1 MSVFSVVADGQAGL
15 FRLQQAKKPWEKELQ
30 AKDAHGQLAQKAER
44 AQALTQAATK
54 WQSDHASAQAALEE
68 ARRVGGPK
76 QAAAARLEQVERKI
90 EQLKLAM
97 RFAQGDPQKLATLAR
112 EAALLAREAG
122 RAAKE
127 YGAGIKAAAELGL
140 PGDSSAA
147 TGGGTML
154 SSETTITRT
163 TTNLTLQQTEVT
175 LTIGISTGE
184 GASAAAGSAENAADL
199 MAADAGADAD
209 AQSAGAAEMQD
220 GKLPADIARMVED
233 VLSGLGNGGMTGA
246 GPSGADPSRSD
257 PSRSDPSAADP
268 STPGQSA
275 AGQSAAPTAGT
286 GGRSAMIQQL
296 MADNAMKMSRYREA
310 DTFGQRVEGVLATSK
325 RIIGEAK
332 AANMLDE
339 SEKRRRERREGFK
352 ADDKMVEA
360 AQKEV
365 NALRAA
371 ALGSGKELGQAL
383 GASGAPGSAAEEAGG
398 ADGAALSTAA
408 ASANQPAAVL
418 NLLA

>member
-30 AKDAHGQLAQKAER
+30 AKDAQGQLAQKAER
-44 AQALTQAATK
+44 AQALSQAATK
-54 WQSDHASAQAALEE
+54 GQSYHASAPAALEE

-97 RFAQGDPQKLATLAR
+97 RFAQGDPQKLASLAR

-127 YGAGIKAAAELGL
+127 YGAGMKAAAEMGL

-154 SSETTITRT
+154 SSETTITRSST
-163 TTNLTLQQTEVT
+163 SLTLQQTEVT
-175 LTIGISTGE
+175 LTIGVSTGE
-184 GASAAAGSAENAADL
+184 GASAESAADL
-199 MAADAGADAD
+199 MAADAGAESD
-209 AQSAGAAEMQD
+209 SAVAAAGQD
-220 GKLPADIARMVED
+220 GQLPDDIQTLVQD
-233 VLSGLGNGGMTGA
+233 VLSGLGGGGL
-246 GPSGADPSRSD
+246 SGGNSA
-257 PSRSDPSAADP
+257 SAA
-268 STPGQSA
+268 TG
-275 AGQSAAPTAGT
+275 GT

-365 NALRAA
+365 NALRMA
-371 ALGSGKELGQAL
+371 ALGSGEAL
-383 GASGAPGSAAEEAGG
+383 GAAGLLGDGEEDGTEVAAV
-398 ADGAALSTAA
+398 SPAA
-408 ASANQPAAVL
+408 ASAAPLGAQAAAVL

>member
-30 AKDAHGQLAQKAER
+30 SKDAHGQLAQKAER

-163 TTNLTLQQTEVT
+163 TTSLTLQQTEVT

-184 GASAAAGSAENAADL
+184 GASAAAGSAESAADL

-209 AQSAGAAEMQD
+209 AQSAGAAEMRD
-220 GKLPADIARMVED
+220 GRLPADIARMVED
-233 VLSGLGNGGMTGA
+233 VLSGLGDGGMTGA
-246 GPSGADPSRSD
+246 SPSGADPSQV
-257 PSRSDPSAADP
+257 DPSAAGQP
-268 STPGQSA
+268 APNHST
-275 AGQSAAPTAGT
+275 APTAGT

-371 ALGSGKELGQAL
+371 ALGSAREIGQAL
-383 GASGAPGSAAEEAGG
+383 GASGAPDSAADG

>member
-1 MSVFSVVADGQAGL
+1 MSVFSVVADAQAGL
-15 FRLQQAKKPWEKELQ
+15 FRLQQAKKPWEKDLQ
-30 AKDAHGQLAQKAER
+30 AKDALGQLAQKAER
-44 AQALTQAATK
+44 AQALTQPLAK
-54 WQSDHASAQAALEE
+54 WQSDHASARAALEE

-76 QAAAARLEQVERKI
+76 EAAAARLEQVERKI

-97 RFAQGDPQKLATLAR
+97 RFAQGDPQKLASLAR

-127 YGAGIKAAAELGL
+127 YGAGIKAAAEMGL
-140 PGDSSAA
+140 PGDASAA
-147 TGGGTML
+147 TGGSML
-154 SSETTITRT
+154 SSETTITRST
-163 TTNLTLQQTEVT
+163 TSLTLQQTEVT

-184 GASAAAGSAENAADL
+184 GTSAESAADL
-199 MAADAGADAD
+199 MAADAGAAAD
-209 AQSAGAAEMQD
+209 STVGAGVDSGTGTAGQD
-220 GKLPADIARMVED
+220 GKLPDDIARLVED
-233 VLSGLGNGGMTGA
+233 VLSGLGGGGLA
-246 GPSGADPSRSD
+246 GVDPA
-257 PSRSDPSAADP
+257 SA
-268 STPGQSA
+268 T
-275 AGQSAAPTAGT
+275 TAGT
-286 GGRSAMIQQL
+286 GGRSAMIQQM

-352 ADDKMVEA
+352 ADDKMVAA

-371 ALGSGKELGQAL
+371 AFGSSDAL
-383 GASGAPGSAAEEAGG
+383 GAAGLLGGGDAESAEMPVLPSAA
-398 ADGAALSTAA
+398 DPTA
-408 ASANQPAAVL
+408 QPAAAL

>member
-30 AKDAHGQLAQKAER
+30 AKDAPGQLAQKAER
-44 AQALTQAATK
+44 AQALTQPTAK

-68 ARRVGGPK
+68 ARRVGGSK
-76 QAAAARLEQVERKI
+76 ASAAARLEQVERKI
-90 EQLKLAM
+90 EELKLAM
-97 RFAQGDPQKLATLAR
+97 RFAQGDPQKLAALAR

-127 YGAGIKAAAELGL
+127 YGAGIKAAAEMGL

-147 TGGGTML
+147 TSGGTML
-154 SSETTITRT
+154 SSETTITRSST
-163 TTNLTLQQTEVT
+163 SLTLQQTEVT

-184 GASAAAGSAENAADL
+184 GGSAESAADL
-199 MAADAGADAD
+199 MAADAGAESD
-209 AQSAGAAEMQD
+209 SAVAEAGQD
-220 GKLPADIARMVED
+220 GKLPDDIQNLVRD
-233 VLSGLGNGGMTGA
+233 VLSGLGNGAMTGA
-246 GPSGADPSRSD
+246 GPAGA
-257 PSRSDPSAADP
+257 A
-268 STPGQSA
+268 TG
-275 AGQSAAPTAGT
+275 GT
-286 GGRSAMIQQL
+286 GGLSAMIQQL

-310 DTFGQRVEGVLATSK
+310 DAFGQRVEGVLATSK

-365 NALRAA
+365 NALRMA
-371 ALGSGKELGQAL
+371 ALGSGEAL
-383 GASGAPGSAAEEAGG
+383 GAAGLIGGGEEDGTEVGAVSLAAVSAA
-398 ADGAALSTAA
+398 
-408 ASANQPAAVL
+408 QPAAAL

>member
-163 TTNLTLQQTEVT
+163 TTSLTLQQTEVT

-184 GASAAAGSAENAADL
+184 GASAAAGSAESAADL
-199 MAADAGADAD
+199 MAADAGADADAD

-246 GPSGADPSRSD
+246 GPSGADPSRPD
-257 PSRSDPSAADP
+257 PSGADPSA
-268 STPGQSA
+268 PGQPA
-275 AGQSAAPTAGT
+275 AGHPAAPTAGT

-383 GASGAPGSAAEEAGG
+383 GAAGAPGGSAAEEAGG

-408 ASANQPAAVL
+408 ASAAQPAAVL

>member
-1 MSVFSVVADGQAGL
+1 MSVFSVVADSQAGL

-30 AKDAHGQLAQKAER
+30 AKDAQGQLAQKAER
-44 AQALTQAATK
+44 AQALTQAAAK

-127 YGAGIKAAAELGL
+127 YGAGIKAAAEMGL
-140 PGDSSAA
+140 PGDTSAA
-147 TGGGTML
+147 AGGSMML
-154 SSETTITRT
+154 SSETTITRST
-163 TTNLTLQQTEVT
+163 TSLTLQQTEVT

-184 GASAAAGSAENAADL
+184 GASVAAGSAESAADL

-209 AQSAGAAEMQD
+209 LQSAGAAGVRD
-220 GKLPADIARMVED
+220 GKLPDDIARMVED
-233 VLSGLGNGGMTGA
+233 VLSGLGNGGMTAA
-246 GPSGADPSRSD
+246 GPSAGL
-257 PSRSDPSAADP
+257 SAADP
-268 STPGQSA
+268 SAAGPSA
-275 AGQSAAPTAGT
+275 AGPSAAATAGT

-296 MADNAMKMSRYREA
+296 MADNAVKMSRYREA

-371 ALGSGKELGQAL
+371 AFGSSEALAVAGLLGGDAE
-383 GASGAPGSAAEEAGG
+383 SAEMPAMP
-398 ADGAALSTAA
+398 STADPTV
-408 ASANQPAAVL
+408 QPAAAL

>member
-15 FRLQQAKKPWEKELQ
+15 FRLQQAKKPWEKDLQ
-30 AKDAHGQLAQKAER
+30 AKDAQGQLAQKAER
-44 AQALTQAATK
+44 AQALTQPLAK
-54 WQSDHASAQAALEE
+54 WQSDHASVQAALEE

-76 QAAAARLEQVERKI
+76 EAAAARLEQVERKI

-97 RFAQGDPQKLATLAR
+97 RFAQGDPQKLASLAR

-127 YGAGIKAAAELGL
+127 YGAGIKAAAEMEL
-140 PGDSSAA
+140 PGDAGAA
-147 TGGGTML
+147 TGGSML
-154 SSETTITRT
+154 SSETTITRST
-163 TTNLTLQQTEVT
+163 TSLTLQQTEVT
-175 LTIGISTGE
+175 LTIGISTGD
-184 GASAAAGSAENAADL
+184 GGSAENAADL
-199 MAADAGADAD
+199 MAADAGAAAD
-209 AQSAGAAEMQD
+209 SAATDPGAGLTAQD
-220 GKLPADIARMVED
+220 GKLPDDIARLVED
-233 VLSGLGNGGMTGA
+233 VLSGLGGGGLA
-246 GPSGADPSRSD
+246 GADPA
-257 PSRSDPSAADP
+257 SAA
-268 STPGQSA
+268 
-275 AGQSAAPTAGT
+275 TAGT
-286 GGRSAMIQQL
+286 GGRGAMIEQL

-352 ADDKMVEA
+352 ADDKMVDA

-371 ALGSGKELGQAL
+371 ALGSGDALAVAGLLGGGDVESAEML
-383 GASGAPGSAAEEAGG
+383 ATPSAA
-398 ADGAALSTAA
+398 DQTA
-408 ASANQPAAVL
+408 QPAAAL

>member
-15 FRLQQAKKPWEKELQ
+15 FRLQQAKKPWEKELR
-30 AKDAHGQLAQKAER
+30 AKDAQGQLAQKAER
-44 AQALTQAATK
+44 AQALTQAAAK
-54 WQSDHASAQAALEE
+54 WQSDHASARAALEE

-127 YGAGIKAAAELGL
+127 YGAGIKAAAEMGL
-140 PGDSSAA
+140 PGDTSAA
-147 TGGGTML
+147 TGGSTML
-154 SSETTITRT
+154 SSETTITRST
-163 TTNLTLQQTEVT
+163 TSLTLQQTEVT

-184 GASAAAGSAENAADL
+184 GASAAAGSAESAADL
-199 MAADAGADAD
+199 MAADACADANF
-209 AQSAGAAEMQD
+209 QSAGAAEVRD
-220 GKLPADIARMVED
+220 GKLPDDIARMVED
-233 VLSGLGNGGMTGA
+233 VLSGLGNGGMTSA
-246 GPSGADPSRSD
+246 GPSDA
-257 PSRSDPSAADP
+257 DPSAAGP
-268 STPGQSA
+268 SA
-275 AGQSAAPTAGT
+275 AATAGT

-296 MADNAMKMSRYREA
+296 MADNAVKMSRYREA

-371 ALGSGKELGQAL
+371 AFGSSEALAVAGLLGGDAE
-383 GASGAPGSAAEEAGG
+383 SAEMPAMP
-398 ADGAALSTAA
+398 STADPA
-408 ASANQPAAVL
+408 VQPAAAL

>member
-163 TTNLTLQQTEVT
+163 TTSMTLQQTEVT

-184 GASAAAGSAENAADL
+184 GASAAAGSAESAADL

-209 AQSAGAAEMQD
+209 AQSAGAAEMKD

-233 VLSGLGNGGMTGA
+233 VLSGLGNGGMTA
-246 GPSGADPSRSD
+246 ASPSGADPS
-257 PSRSDPSAADP
+257 AAGQPAD
-268 STPGQSA
+268 GQSAA
-275 AGQSAAPTAGT
+275 AGQSAASQSAAPAAGT

-371 ALGSGKELGQAL
+371 ALGSGKELGQVL
-383 GASGAPGSAAEEAGG
+383 GATGAPDSAADG

>member
-15 FRLQQAKKPWEKELQ
+15 FRLQQAKKPWEKDLQ
-30 AKDAHGQLAQKAER
+30 AKDAQGQLAQKAER
-44 AQALTQAATK
+44 AQALTQPLAR
-54 WQSDHASAQAALEE
+54 WQSDHASARAALEE

-76 QAAAARLEQVERKI
+76 EAAAARLEQVERKI

-97 RFAQGDPQKLATLAR
+97 RFAQGDPQKLASLAR

-127 YGAGIKAAAELGL
+127 YGAGIKAAAEMGL
-140 PGDSSAA
+140 PGDASAA
-147 TGGGTML
+147 TGGSML
-154 SSETTITRT
+154 SSETTITRST
-163 TTNLTLQQTEVT
+163 TSLTLQQTEVT

-184 GASAAAGSAENAADL
+184 GTSAESAADL
-199 MAADAGADAD
+199 TAADAGAAAD
-209 AQSAGAAEMQD
+209 STVGAGVDSGTGTAGQD
-220 GKLPADIARMVED
+220 GKLPDDITRLVED
-233 VLSGLGNGGMTGA
+233 VLSGLGGGGLA
-246 GPSGADPSRSD
+246 GVDPA
-257 PSRSDPSAADP
+257 SA
-268 STPGQSA
+268 T
-275 AGQSAAPTAGT
+275 TTGT
-286 GGRSAMIQQL
+286 GGRSAMIQQM

-352 ADDKMVEA
+352 ADDKMVDA

-371 ALGSGKELGQAL
+371 AFGSSDAL
-383 GASGAPGSAAEEAGG
+383 GAAGLLGGGDAESAEMPVLPSV
-398 ADGAALSTAA
+398 ADSTA
-408 ASANQPAAVL
+408 QPAAAL

>member
-30 AKDAHGQLAQKAER
+30 AKDAQGQLAQKAER
-44 AQALTQAATK
+44 AQALSQAATK

-97 RFAQGDPQKLATLAR
+97 RFAQGDPQKLASLAR

-127 YGAGIKAAAELGL
+127 YGAGMKAAAEMGL

-154 SSETTITRT
+154 SSETTITRSST
-163 TTNLTLQQTEVT
+163 SLTLQQTEVT
-175 LTIGISTGE
+175 LTIGVSTGE
-184 GASAAAGSAENAADL
+184 GASAESAADL
-199 MAADAGADAD
+199 MAADAGAESD
-209 AQSAGAAEMQD
+209 SAVAAAGQD
-220 GKLPADIARMVED
+220 GQLPDDIQTLVQD
-233 VLSGLGNGGMTGA
+233 VLSGLGGGGL
-246 GPSGADPSRSD
+246 SGGNSA
-257 PSRSDPSAADP
+257 SAA
-268 STPGQSA
+268 TG
-275 AGQSAAPTAGT
+275 GT

-365 NALRAA
+365 NALRMA
-371 ALGSGKELGQAL
+371 ALGSGEAL
-383 GASGAPGSAAEEAGG
+383 GAAGLLGDGEEDGTEVAAV
-398 ADGAALSTAA
+398 SPAA
-408 ASANQPAAVL
+408 ASAAPLGAQAAAVL

>member
-15 FRLQQAKKPWEKELQ
+15 FRLRQVKKPWEKELE
-30 AKDAHGQLAQKAER
+30 AKDAQGQLAQKAER
-44 AQALTQAATK
+44 AQALTQATAK

-68 ARRVGGPK
+68 ARRVEGPK

-127 YGAGIKAAAELGL
+127 YGAGIKAAAEMGL
-140 PGDSSAA
+140 PGDTAA
-147 TGGGTML
+147 AGGGMIL
-154 SSETTITRT
+154 SSETTITRST
-163 TTNLTLQQTEVT
+163 TSLTVQQTEVT
-175 LTIGISTGE
+175 LTVGISADEGGTGE
-184 GASAAAGSAENAADL
+184 AGSAQNSADL
-199 MAADAGADAD
+199 MAADAGAAAD
-209 AQSAGAAEMQD
+209 ATAGASGQG
-220 GKLPADIARMVED
+220 GKLPDDIARLVQD
-233 VLSGLGNGGMTGA
+233 VLSGLGDGGMSGTG
-246 GPSGADPSRSD
+246 
-257 PSRSDPSAADP
+257 PSAAK
-268 STPGQSA
+268 SA
-275 AGQSAAPTAGT
+275 IPAAPVTAGT

-310 DTFGQRVEGVLATSK
+310 DSFGQRVEGVLATSK

-365 NALRAA
+365 NALRMA
-371 ALGSGKELGQAL
+371 ALGSGAVLGVAGL
-383 GASGAPGSAAEEAGG
+383 AGG
-398 ADGAALSTAA
+398 DDGETAGIPNASSASTAA
-408 ASANQPAAVL
+408 AQPASAL

>member
-30 AKDAHGQLAQKAER
+30 AKDAQGQLAQKAER
-44 AQALTQAATK
+44 AQALSQAATK

-97 RFAQGDPQKLATLAR
+97 RFAQGDPQKLASLAR

-127 YGAGIKAAAELGL
+127 YGAGMKAAAEMGL

-154 SSETTITRT
+154 SSETTITRSST
-163 TTNLTLQQTEVT
+163 SLTLQQTEVT
-175 LTIGISTGE
+175 LTIGVSTGE
-184 GASAAAGSAENAADL
+184 GASAESAADL
-199 MAADAGADAD
+199 MAADAGAESD
-209 AQSAGAAEMQD
+209 SAVAAAGQD
-220 GKLPADIARMVED
+220 GQLPDDIQTLVQD
-233 VLSGLGNGGMTGA
+233 VLSGLGGGGL
-246 GPSGADPSRSD
+246 SGGNSA
-257 PSRSDPSAADP
+257 SAA
-268 STPGQSA
+268 TG
-275 AGQSAAPTAGT
+275 GT

-365 NALRAA
+365 NALRMA
-371 ALGSGKELGQAL
+371 ALGSGEAL
-383 GASGAPGSAAEEAGG
+383 GAAGLLGDGEE
-398 ADGAALSTAA
+398 DGTEV
-408 ASANQPAAVL
+408 AAV
-418 NLLA
+418 

>member
-30 AKDAHGQLAQKAER
+30 AKDAQGQLAQKAER
-44 AQALTQAATK
+44 AQALTQAAAK

-127 YGAGIKAAAELGL
+127 YGAGIKAAAEMGL
-140 PGDSSAA
+140 PGDTSAA
-147 TGGGTML
+147 AGGSMML
-154 SSETTITRT
+154 SSETTITRST
-163 TTNLTLQQTEVT
+163 TSLTLQQTEVT

-184 GASAAAGSAENAADL
+184 GASVAAGSAESAADL

-209 AQSAGAAEMQD
+209 IQSAGAAGVRD
-220 GKLPADIARMVED
+220 GKLPDDIARMVED
-233 VLSGLGNGGMTGA
+233 VLSGLGNGGMTAA
-246 GPSGADPSRSD
+246 G
-257 PSRSDPSAADP
+257 PSAADP
-268 STPGQSA
+268 SAAGPSA
-275 AGQSAAPTAGT
+275 AATAGT

-296 MADNAMKMSRYREA
+296 MADNAVKMSRYREA

-352 ADDKMVEA
+352 TDDKMVEA

-371 ALGSGKELGQAL
+371 AFGSSEALAVAGLLGGDAE
-383 GASGAPGSAAEEAGG
+383 SAEMPAMP
-398 ADGAALSTAA
+398 STAEPTV
-408 ASANQPAAVL
+408 QPAAAL

>member
-15 FRLQQAKKPWEKELQ
+15 FRLQQARKPWEKELQ

-163 TTNLTLQQTEVT
+163 TTSLTLQQTEVT

-184 GASAAAGSAENAADL
+184 GASAAAGSAESAADL

-209 AQSAGAAEMQD
+209 AQSAGAAEMKD

-233 VLSGLGNGGMTGA
+233 VLSGLGNGGMTA
-246 GPSGADPSRSD
+246 ASPSGADPSRA
-257 PSRSDPSAADP
+257 DPSAAGQPAD
-268 STPGQSA
+268 GQSA
-275 AGQSAAPTAGT
+275 AGQSAAPAAGT

-365 NALRAA
+365 NALRAV

-383 GASGAPGSAAEEAGG
+383 GAAGAPDSAADG

-408 ASANQPAAVL
+408 ASAAQPAAVL

>member
-15 FRLQQAKKPWEKELQ
+15 FRLQQAKKPWEKDLQ
-30 AKDAHGQLAQKAER
+30 AKDAQGQLAQKAER
-44 AQALTQAATK
+44 AQALTQPSAK

-68 ARRVGGPK
+68 AKRVGGSK
-76 QAAAARLEQVERKI
+76 ASAAARLEQVERRI
-90 EQLKLAM
+90 EELKLAM
-97 RFAQGDPQKLATLAR
+97 RFAQGDPQKLAALAR

-127 YGAGIKAAAELGL
+127 YGAGIKAAAEMGL
-140 PGDSSAA
+140 PGDAATA
-147 TGGGTML
+147 TGGSML
-154 SSETTITRT
+154 SSETTITRST
-163 TTNLTLQQTEVT
+163 TSLTLQQTEVT

-184 GASAAAGSAENAADL
+184 GASAESAADL
-199 MAADAGADAD
+199 MAADAGAEAD
-209 AQSAGAAEMQD
+209 SAGGVAGQD
-220 GKLPADIARMVED
+220 GTLLDDIARLVED
-233 VLSGLGNGGMTGA
+233 VLSGLDGGGLA
-246 GPSGADPSRSD
+246 GSGPA
-257 PSRSDPSAADP
+257 SA
-268 STPGQSA
+268 T
-275 AGQSAAPTAGT
+275 TAGT

-310 DTFGQRVEGVLATSK
+310 DAFGQRVEGVLATSK

-352 ADDKMVEA
+352 ADDKMVDA

-371 ALGSGKELGQAL
+371 AFGSSDALAVAGLLGGGDAESAEMPVLPSA
-383 GASGAPGSAAEEAGG
+383 ANSGA
-398 ADGAALSTAA
+398 ADPTV
-408 ASANQPAAVL
+408 QPAAVL
-418 NLLA
+418 DLLA

>member
-15 FRLQQAKKPWEKELQ
+15 FRLQQAKKPWEKDLQ
-30 AKDAHGQLAQKAER
+30 AKDAQGQLAQKAER
-44 AQALTQAATK
+44 AQALTQPSAK
-54 WQSDHASAQAALEE
+54 WQSDHASAKAALEE

-76 QAAAARLEQVERKI
+76 EAAAARLEQVERKI

-97 RFAQGDPQKLATLAR
+97 RFAQGDAQKLASLAR

-127 YGAGIKAAAELGL
+127 YGAGIKAAAERGL
-140 PGDSSAA
+140 PGDAGAA
-147 TGGGTML
+147 TGGSML
-154 SSETTITRT
+154 SSETTITRST
-163 TTNLTLQQTEVT
+163 TSLTLQQTEVT
-175 LTIGISTGE
+175 LTIGISAGD
-184 GASAAAGSAENAADL
+184 GGSAENAADL
-199 MAADAGADAD
+199 MAADAGAEAD
-209 AQSAGAAEMQD
+209 SAGAAAGQD
-220 GKLPADIARMVED
+220 GTLPDDISRLVED
-233 VLSGLGNGGMTGA
+233 VLSGLGRSGLA
-246 GPSGADPSRSD
+246 GADPA
-257 PSRSDPSAADP
+257 SA
-268 STPGQSA
+268 TM
-275 AGQSAAPTAGT
+275 AGT

-310 DTFGQRVEGVLATSK
+310 DAFGQRVEGVLATSK

-352 ADDKMVEA
+352 ADDKMVDA

-371 ALGSGKELGQAL
+371 AFGSSKELAVAGLL
-383 GASGAPGSAAEEAGG
+383 GGGDADSAETPV
-398 ADGAALSTAA
+398 LP
-408 ASANQPAAVL
+408 SATDPAVQPAAGL

>member
-30 AKDAHGQLAQKAER
+30 AKDGQGQLAQKAER
-44 AQALTQAATK
+44 AQALTQAAAK

-76 QAAAARLEQVERKI
+76 EAAAARLEQVERKI

-97 RFAQGDPQKLATLAR
+97 RFAQGDPQKLASLAR

-127 YGAGIKAAAELGL
+127 YGAGMKAAADMGL
-140 PGDSSAA
+140 PGDTGAA

-154 SSETTITRT
+154 SSETTITRSST
-163 TTNLTLQQTEVT
+163 ILTVQQTEVT

-184 GASAAAGSAENAADL
+184 GASAETAADL
-199 MAADAGADAD
+199 MAADAGAEAD
-209 AQSAGAAEMQD
+209 SAGTAAVQD
-220 GKLPADIARMVED
+220 GKLPDDIQRLVED
-233 VLSGLGNGGMTGA
+233 VLSGLGNGAMTGA
-246 GPSGADPSRSD
+246 GP
-257 PSRSDPSAADP
+257 AA
-268 STPGQSA
+268 A
-275 AGQSAAPTAGT
+275 ATAGT

-325 RIIGEAK
+325 RVIGEAK

-365 NALRAA
+365 NALRMA
-371 ALGSGKELGQAL
+371 ALGSGGMLGVAGLL
-383 GASGAPGSAAEEAGG
+383 GGGDAEAAESPGVS
-398 ADGAALSTAA
+398 STYTAVV
-408 ASANQPAAVL
+408 QPAAAL

>member
-30 AKDAHGQLAQKAER
+30 AKDAHGQLAHKSER
-44 AQALTQAATK
+44 AQALTQAAAK

-163 TTNLTLQQTEVT
+163 TTSLTLQQTEVT

-184 GASAAAGSAENAADL
+184 GASAAAGSAESAADL
-199 MAADAGADAD
+199 MAADASADAD
-209 AQSAGAAEMQD
+209 AQSTGAAEMRD

-233 VLSGLGNGGMTGA
+233 VLSGLGNGGMTAASPSGSD
-246 GPSGADPSRSD
+246 PSGADPS
-257 PSRSDPSAADP
+257 AA
-268 STPGQSA
+268 GQPADGHSA
-275 AGQSAAPTAGT
+275 AGQAAAPTAGP

-296 MADNAMKMSRYREA
+296 MADNATKMSRYREA

-365 NALRAA
+365 NALRVA
-371 ALGSGKELGQAL
+371 ALGSSKELGQAL
-383 GASGAPGSAAEEAGG
+383 GGSAEGAEVPT
-398 ADGAALSTAA
+398 LSTAA
-408 ASANQPAAVL
+408 ASAAQPAPQSAAVL

>member
-30 AKDAHGQLAQKAER
+30 AKDAQGQLAQKAER
-44 AQALTQAATK
+44 AQALTQAAAK

-127 YGAGIKAAAELGL
+127 YGAGIKAAAEMGL
-140 PGDSSAA
+140 SGDTSAA
-147 TGGGTML
+147 TGGSTML
-154 SSETTITRT
+154 SSETTITRST
-163 TTNLTLQQTEVT
+163 TSLTLQQTEVT

-184 GASAAAGSAENAADL
+184 GASAAAGSAESAADL

-209 AQSAGAAEMQD
+209 IQSAGAAEVRD
-220 GKLPADIARMVED
+220 GKLPDDIARMVED
-233 VLSGLGNGGMTGA
+233 VLSGLGNGGMTAA
-246 GPSGADPSRSD
+246 GPSDA
-257 PSRSDPSAADP
+257 DPSAA
-268 STPGQSA
+268 A
-275 AGQSAAPTAGT
+275 TAGT

-296 MADNAMKMSRYREA
+296 MADNAVKMSRYREA

-371 ALGSGKELGQAL
+371 AFGSSKELAVAGLL
-383 GASGAPGSAAEEAGG
+383 GGDAESAEMPAMP
-398 ADGAALSTAA
+398 STADPTV
-408 ASANQPAAVL
+408 QPAAAL

>member
-44 AQALTQAATK
+44 AQALTQAAAK

-140 PGDSSAA
+140 PGDAGAA

-163 TTNLTLQQTEVT
+163 TTSLTLQQTEVT

-184 GASAAAGSAENAADL
+184 GASAAGSAESAADL

-209 AQSAGAAEMQD
+209 AQSAGAAEMRD

-233 VLSGLGNGGMTGA
+233 VLSGLDNGGMTA
-246 GPSGADPSRSD
+246 ASPSGADPS
-257 PSRSDPSAADP
+257 A
-268 STPGQSA
+268 TGQPA
-275 AGQSAAPTAGT
+275 AGHSAAPTAGT

-310 DTFGQRVEGVLATSK
+310 DIFGQRVEGVLATSK

-352 ADDKMVEA
+352 ADDKMVDA

-371 ALGSGKELGQAL
+371 ALGSAKELGQAL
-383 GASGAPGSAAEEAGG
+383 GAAGTTDNAAEGADG

-408 ASANQPAAVL
+408 ASAAQPASQSAAVL

>member
-15 FRLQQAKKPWEKELQ
+15 FRLQQAKKPWEKDLQ
-30 AKDAHGQLAQKAER
+30 AKDGHGQLTQKAER
-44 AQALTQAATK
+44 AQALTQPLAK
-54 WQSDHASAQAALEE
+54 WQSDHASAKAALEE

-76 QAAAARLEQVERKI
+76 EAAAARLEQVERKI

-97 RFAQGDPQKLATLAR
+97 RFAQGDPQKLASLAR

-127 YGAGIKAAAELGL
+127 YGAGIKAAAEMGL
-140 PGDSSAA
+140 PGDASAA
-147 TGGGTML
+147 TGGSML
-154 SSETTITRT
+154 SSETTITRST
-163 TTNLTLQQTEVT
+163 TSLTLQQTEVT
-175 LTIGISTGE
+175 LTIGISTGDGSTAE
-184 GASAAAGSAENAADL
+184 GAADL
-199 MAADAGADAD
+199 MAADAGAEAD
-209 AQSAGAAEMQD
+209 SAAGMAAQVGT
-220 GKLPADIARMVED
+220 LPDDIARLVED
-233 VLSGLGNGGMTGA
+233 VLSGLGGGGLGGGGLA
-246 GPSGADPSRSD
+246 
-257 PSRSDPSAADP
+257 AADP
-268 STPGQSA
+268 ASNA
-275 AGQSAAPTAGT
+275 TAGT

-296 MADNAMKMSRYREA
+296 MSDNAMKMSRYREA
-310 DTFGQRVEGVLATSK
+310 DAFGQRVEGVLATSK

-371 ALGSGKELGQAL
+371 AFGSSKELGVAGLL
-383 GASGAPGSAAEEAGG
+383 GSDAESAAMPVLLSAAGSGAADSG
-398 ADGAALSTAA
+398 A
-408 ASANQPAAVL
+408 QPAAAL

>member
-15 FRLQQAKKPWEKELQ
+15 FRLQQARKPWEKELQ

-140 PGDSSAA
+140 PGDA
-147 TGGGTML
+147 TGGATML

-163 TTNLTLQQTEVT
+163 TTSLTLQQTEVT
-175 LTIGISTGE
+175 LTIGFSTGD
-184 GASAAAGSAENAADL
+184 GASAAAGSAESTADL
-199 MAADAGADAD
+199 MAADAGADSD
-209 AQSAGAAEMQD
+209 AQSAGAAEMRD
-220 GKLPADIARMVED
+220 GKLPADIARLVED

-246 GPSGADPSRSD
+246 VPSDTDQSDTDPSGADQSD
-257 PSRSDPSAADP
+257 TDPAA
-268 STPGQSA
+268 PGQPAGSHPA
-275 AGQSAAPTAGT
+275 AASAGT

-296 MADNAMKMSRYREA
+296 MSDNALKMSRYREA

-371 ALGSGKELGQAL
+371 ALGSAKELGQAV
-383 GASGAPGSAAEEAGG
+383 GASGAPDNAADG

-408 ASANQPAAVL
+408 ASANQPATVL
-418 NLLA
+418 NMLA